1 MTTGLAPVAIAVH
14 PWFEDHCFGG
24 KIVLPAVETMLL
36 LAAEV
41 KRSCPEI
48 DIRVMKDVR
57 FTRFLEIP
65 SGNTTV
71 AALVECSRN
80 ENGSICARLLSRV
93 RFKAMTRMKEHGEI
107 LFPSAAE
114 SNRADTAI
122 SPAPLGG
129 PVTAVAADRIY
140 RELVPFGPAYHTLQ
154 ETLFLSGQGAWGRLK
169 APVLPPT
176 VGSIQEIIG
185 SPFPL
190 DGALHAACVLGQ
202 RSADFVPF
210 PVELGRRIISR
221 PTQAGGSYVTR
232 VVPVSR
238 TSDELVFDLGI
249 FDNDGQIY
257 ETVTG
262 LRMRDVSRGTIKPPR
277 WMKH

>member
-1 MTTGLAPVAIAVH
+1 MTTSLTPVAIAVR
-14 PWFEDHCFGG
+14 PWFGDHCFGG
-24 KIVLPAVETMLL
+24 RIVLPAVETMLL

-48 DIRVMKDVR
+48 DVRVMEDVR
-57 FTRFLEIP
+57 FAKFLEIP
-65 SGNTTV
+65 PGSTTV

-80 ENGSICARLLSRV
+80 DNGALCARLFSRV
-93 RFKAMTRMKEHGEI
+93 RFKAMTRLKEHGEI
-107 LFPSAAE
+107 LFPPAAE
-114 SNRADTAI
+114 SNRAEVAAI
-122 SPAPLGG
+122 SPAPLAG
-129 PVTAVAADRIY
+129 PVIEVEVDRIY

-154 ETLFLSGQGAWGRLK
+154 DTLFLSGQGAWGKLK
-169 APVLPPT
+169 APVLPA
-176 VGSIQEIIG
+176 VGSMQEIIG

-210 PVELGRRIISR
+210 PVELGRRIVRR
-221 PTQAGGSYVTR
+221 PTQAGGSYITR

-262 LRMRDVSRGTIKPPR
+262 VRMRDVSRGTIKPPA
-277 WMKH
+277 WMKK

>member
-1 MTTGLAPVAIAVH
+1 MTSLLTLVEITIQ

-24 KIVLPAVETMLL
+24 RIVLPAVETMLL

-41 KRSCPEI
+41 KKFCPGI
-48 DIRVMKDVR
+48 DVRVMADVR
-57 FTRFLEIP
+57 FGKFLEIP
-65 SGNTTV
+65 PGSTTV
-71 AALVECSRN
+71 AALIECRRN
-80 ENGSICARLLSRV
+80 ENGSICAKLLSRV
-93 RFKAMTRMKEHGEI
+93 RFKAMTRMKEHCEI
-107 LFPSAAE
+107 LFPQSAG
-114 SNRADTAI
+114 SNRVETMAV
-122 SPAPLGG
+122 SPAPLAG
-129 PVTAVAADRIY
+129 PVTEVEADRIY

-154 ETLFLSGQGAWGRLK
+154 KTLFLSGQGAWGKLK
-169 APVLPPT
+169 APVLP
-176 VGSIQEIIG
+176 VVDSMQEIIG

-202 RSADFVPF
+202 RSADFVPL

-221 PTQAGGSYVTR
+221 PTRAGGSYITR

-249 FDNDGQIY
+249 FDNNGQIY

-262 LRMRDVSRGTIKPPR
+262 VRMRDVSRGTIKPPG
-277 WMKH
+277 WIKN

>member
-1 MTTGLAPVAIAVH
+1 MTSNLAPVEIVIQ
-14 PWFEDHCFGG
+14 PWFADHCFGG
-24 KIVLPAVETMLL
+24 KVVLPAVETMLL

-41 KRSCPEI
+41 KKFCPEVN
-48 DIRVMKDVR
+48 IRVMEDVR
-57 FTRFLEIP
+57 FAKFLEIP
-65 SGNTTV
+65 PGRTTV

-80 ENGSICARLLSRV
+80 KNGSICAKLFSRV
-93 RFKAMTRMKEHGEI
+93 QFKAMTRIKKHGEI
-107 LFPSAAE
+107 LFFPAAE
-114 SNRADTAI
+114 STGADTAI
-122 SPAPLGG
+122 SPAPLAG

-154 ETLFLSGQGAWGRLK
+154 ETLFLSGQGAWGKLK
-169 APVLPPT
+169 APALPA
-176 VGSIQEIIG
+176 VSRMQEIIG

-210 PVELGRRIISR
+210 PVGLGRRIINR
-221 PTQAGGSYVTR
+221 PTQAGGSYITK
-232 VVPVSR
+232 VVPVPG

-262 LRMRDVSRGTIKPPR
+262 VRMRDVSRGRIKPPS
-277 WMKH
+277 WMKN